1 MFLSF
6 SPFCTFSVFKKHTD
20 LLQVDVIE
28 FTTAIKNEFSFK
40 VGCKEGF
47 GPWMDKVPLK

>member
-1 MFLSF
+1 MF
-6 SPFCTFSVFKKHTD
+6 
-20 LLQVDVIE
+20 QVDVIE

-47 GPWMDKVPLK
+47 GPWMDKVLLIMKWHMKCQLYC